1 MQKALAWKIA
11 LVLILA
17 LLVQLPL
24 GMIDGLTAERKA
36 RRDSVVAD
44 IARSAAEAQTL
55 AAPVLLVPYT
65 RRTTQVTTRSD
76 DSGRKQSVSRER
88 IRKGWVALLPETL
101 AIDGALRLQTKRR
114 GLYAARLYT
123 GELELRGRFVV
134 PPEHPIRRSDPD
146 VEWGHALLVIGLSDP
161 RGIREG
167 VRIDWDGAP
176 RALLPGGADALP
188 VLARGIHADLGPVS
202 HTPATAPAEH
212 RFRITLALRGSQ
224 RLDIVPLGRSTRVAL
239 ASDWPHPSFTGRLL
253 PEADTRISDDGFAA
267 TWATTHYASNLA
279 QALQGCLRTKRCDD
293 YARSAFGVAFI
304 EPVDLYLTLERAV
317 KYGFLFIGLTFAA
330 FFLFE
335 LLAGLAIHPI
345 QYALV
350 GVALAVFFLLL
361 LSLSEHLAF
370 AQSYACAALACV
382 ALIGFYL
389 RFVLGGARRGLLFGA
404 ALGGLY
410 ALLYAILRLEDHA
423 LLMGSTLLFAL
434 LAATMIGTR
443 RVDWYRVGPPRGG
456 AASSTTA

>member
-17 LLVQLPL
+17 LLIQLPL

-44 IARSAAEAQTL
+44 IARSTAEAQTL

-65 RRTTQVTTRSD
+65 QRTSQVTTRTD
-76 DSGRKQSVSRER
+76 DSGRTQSVSRER
-88 IRKGWVALLPETL
+88 IRKGWIALLPETL
-101 AIDGALRLQTKRR
+101 AIDGVLRLQTKQR
-114 GLYAARLYT
+114 GIYKARLYA
-123 GELELRGRFVV
+123 GAFELRGRFVV
-134 PPEHPIRRSDPD
+134 PPDHPIHRSGPQY
-146 VEWGHALLVIGLSDP
+146 EWGHAWLVIGVSDP
-161 RGIREG
+161 RGLREG

-176 RALLPGGADALP
+176 LAILPGGAGDTPA
-188 VLARGIHADLGPVS
+188 LARGIHADLGALSNPA
-202 HTPATAPAEH
+202 ATAPAEH
-212 RFRITLALRGSQ
+212 RFRIKLALRGSQ
-224 RLDIVPLGRSTRVAL
+224 RLDIVPVGRSTRVAL

-253 PEADTRISDDGFAA
+253 PEADTRISDAGFAA
-267 TWATTHYASNLA
+267 TWATTHYATNLA
-279 QALQGCLRTKRCDD
+279 QVLQGCLRTKRCDA
-293 YARSAFGVAFI
+293 YAGSAFGVAFI
-304 EPVDLYLTLERAV
+304 EPVDLYLTLERAL

-370 AQSYACAALACV
+370 ALSYALAALACV

-389 RFVLGGARRGLLFGA
+389 SFVLRGTRRGLLFGA

-423 LLMGSTLLFAL
+423 LLMGSALLFAL
-434 LAATMIGTR
+434 LAASMIGTR
-443 RVDWYRVGPPRGG
+443 QVDWYRVGPPRAGE
-456 AASSTTA
+456 AQTTAR